1 MKTKEQDV
9 LNDLF
14 SNTVKGPFVSF
25 SLNTL
30 VAHQDITQDIITF
43 KNFAKAAKE
52 RFEKKYP
59 KLEWAPFQEQIDE
72 LIMDGS
78 FWRDPTASVT
88 IIFTQNNSFIQR
100 QVIHVQEQYYVDS
113 KPYLLGIIKNIQFNH
128 EYYLLA
134 LNRDSMALYHVENQ
148 NVTPISLP
156 DDAPVNV
163 NVALGDQ
170 LTGGEVNYSTH
181 GGPGYNNSSK
191 EGVSYHSVNTK
202 DQEVEIDWQNY
213 YQAVDTFLQNSLKT
227 LEKLPIRL
235 FALKENQVQFI
246 KIAKNSYLDQSASIT
261 ASPAQATMAEI
272 KESVK
277 TLNQTLERLK
287 LEQYNKLLDKKYLDQ
302 LEEIVPAIKEGKVA
316 YFFIST
322 ANLVATT
329 TKMTSEEFDRNK
341 LFNDLVYSVIE
352 MDGKVYILDQSI
364 TPDEKSLIAVLRY

>member
-1 MKTKEQDV
+1 
-9 LNDLF
+9 
-14 SNTVKGPFVSF
+14 
-25 SLNTL
+25 
-30 VAHQDITQDIITF
+30 
-43 KNFAKAAKE
+43 
-52 RFEKKYP
+52 
-59 KLEWAPFQEQIDE
+59 
-72 LIMDGS
+72 MDGS

-148 NVTPISLP
+148 NVTPILLP